1 MEDVW
6 LDALHHSISSSS
18 WLDAARAWV
27 DANCAAF
34 EPDPS
39 EYSCGQFQLFAEFRE
54 LADKLLGRVLDEL
67 GCNSPSAEDALVA
80 ALRRYAYADE
90 SAARGPRDAAA
101 RKCLAT
107 LIDLDDFERFAK
119 MMAAR
124 NYELEQETDV
134 IIERARQPRSEP
146 VTPGHR
152 RGADSLESKHSLN
165 SPPTL
170 SSPWGSTTQ
179 DIAECKAGEDAKPSA
194 SDLKGDERSEAARWQ
209 AQCAVASSL
218 LESAPSLEEQD
229 APLLEWAEAVM
240 RARESQ
246 AAGADA
252 TVYRTLVRQRFRA
265 ELAVAQHRLATERL
279 ARQGEIDAASS
290 REAMLAAAL
299 ERADAVQ
306 RAAASRRAAC
316 LRFSWLQ
323 QSALQPADAS
333 AGGETR
339 SGLAAD
345 SIEALYWHVKDCC
358 SRGADFARADDAHA
372 LFAFFDGL
380 ARKSGAP
387 LGDDAVGVVPLCAQW
402 VMLEEE
408 LRHLQRSVR
417 ELVGGEDERRG
428 EAAPTPVAAS
438 AAPTPVAASTAPQTP
453 TSGPWSGATTW
464 AFENGVRDGETAWYE
479 QYDDGIGHHYYVNT
493 FTGHSQWEPPECG
506 YTPLV
511 ASDEAVA
518 SADDPMASLPKS
530 PRPGATTADDAASVA
545 PFRPVA
551 ADDRVPEKGDAMVY
565 RPTGERVSVV
575 KVHYEDEDPYY
586 TVQMADGREKQT
598 VRSKLTNLAA
608 SADEGKAREAERPWF
623 KSLEI
628 CTSPEKDGAPG
639 DEGAPPRTPAAVPP
653 PVGLPPTGA
662 AMSPHF
668 LCSAPFLTEAAGT
681 SLPSTADAKEP
692 ELPLV
697 LPTPTP
703 TAGLLSQESLQFL
716 RQRVL
721 SSGIPTAQPGIQM
734 AQPGVQIAQ
743 PGVMVQQPALMMH
756 SGVLMQPGMVVQP
769 GAGMMAPQGVMMQ
782 PSSMTHAGMMQ
793 PGVAMPVMMQQ
804 QQPMPMVMMQQQ
816 PQAQQ
821 PPPIQVQA
829 RVVPS

>member
-39 EYSCGQFQLFAEFRE
+39 EFSCGQFQLFAEFRE
-54 LADKLLGRVLDEL
+54 LADSLIGRVLDEL
-67 GCNSPSAEDALVA
+67 GCNSPSAEDALVD
-80 ALRRYAYADE
+80 ALRRYAHADE

-124 NYELEQETDV
+124 NYELEHETAV
-134 IIERARQPRSEP
+134 TIERARQPRSEP
-146 VTPGHR
+146 VTPGDR
-152 RGADSLESKHSLN
+152 RRTDSLEPKHSST
-165 SPPTL
+165 SPRAS
-170 SSPWGSTTQ
+170 SSPRGSKTQ
-179 DIAECKAGEDAKPSA
+179 NIAECKGCEDAKPSA
-194 SDLKGDERSEAARWQ
+194 SDVEGDESSESARWRTQ
-209 AQCAVASSL
+209 RAVASSL
-218 LESAPSLEEQD
+218 LEAAPSLEERD

-240 RARESQ
+240 RTHDSQ
-246 AAGADA
+246 ADGADA
-252 TVYRTLVRQRFRA
+252 ALYRKLIRQRFRA
-265 ELAVAQHRLATERL
+265 ELAVAQSRLAFERL
-279 ARQGEIDAASS
+279 ARQDEIDAASS
-290 REAMLAAAL
+290 HEAMLAAAL
-299 ERADAVQ
+299 ERADTVQ
-306 RAAASRRAAC
+306 RAAAGHRAAC
-316 LRFSWLQ
+316 LRFNWRQ
-323 QSALQPADAS
+323 QLAPPPADAS
-333 AGGETR
+333 AGATR
-339 SGLAAD
+339 SGLAPD

-358 SRGADFARADDAHA
+358 ARGADFSRASDVDA

-380 ARKSGAP
+380 ARESGAP
-387 LGDDAVGVVPLCAQW
+387 LGDEAVGVVPLCAQW
-402 VMLEEE
+402 VLLEEE

-428 EAAPTPVAAS
+428 EATPTPFAA
-438 AAPTPVAASTAPQTP
+438 ATAPALVATPAACATP

-464 AFENGVRDGETAWYE
+464 AFENGVRDGEAAWYE

-518 SADDPMASLPKS
+518 SADDPMAALPKS
-530 PRPGATTADDAASVA
+530 PRPGATTAGDAADVA
-545 PFRPVA
+545 APRPPAA
-551 ADDRVPEKGDAMVY
+551 ADDRVLETGDAMIY
-565 RPTGERVSVV
+565 MPTGEQVRVV

-586 TVQMADGREKQT
+586 TVHMADGREKQT
-598 VRSKLTNLAA
+598 VRSKLANPTT
-608 SADEGKAREAERPWF
+608 SVFPDEGKAAEAERPWF

-628 CTSPEKDGAPG
+628 CTSPAKDAGLEA
-639 DEGAPPRTPAAVPP
+639 EGAPSRTPAAVPP

-662 AMSPHF
+662 AMTPRFRS
-668 LCSAPFLTEAAGT
+668 SVPFLTEAAGMA
-681 SLPSTADAKEP
+681 LPSAADAKEP
-692 ELPLV
+692 QLPVV

-703 TAGLLSQESLQFL
+703 RAGLLSQEALEFL

-721 SSGIPTAQPGIQM
+721 SSGIPSAQPGIQM
-734 AQPGVQIAQ
+734 AQPGMVLQQPGMMMQSGMIVQ
-743 PGVMVQQPALMMH
+743 PGVMVQP
-756 SGVLMQPGMVVQP
+756 GV
-769 GAGMMAPQGVMMQ
+769 GMMATQGVMMQ
-782 PSSMTHAGMMQ
+782 PGSMTHAGLMQ
-793 PGVAMPVMMQQ
+793 PGVAIPQEHMMMMQQ
-804 QQPMPMVMMQQQ
+804 QQHVPVVMMHQQ
-816 PQAQQ
+816 PHTQQ
-821 PPPIQVQA
+821 LPPIQVRA